1 MRFLHT
7 ADLHLGR
14 QLHGVSLEADQE
26 AILDQIL
33 AAVREHEVQALLI
46 PGDVF
51 DRANPSGDSIRR
63 FNRFLRRLA
72 EETQAALIMS
82 SGNHDGADRIEAMA
96 AFPDPSRALI
106 RGVIAA
112 QEPPMILSDDDGP
125 VAISALPFAYE
136 HAARTVFPEAQI
148 AGPEDVLAAQLS
160 VARAAVPSEARWVVL
175 AHGFVEGGAVGETE
189 RSLVQVGGVE
199 TVRAEV
205 FQGAHYVALGHLHR
219 AQQVSAPHIRY
230 SGAPLAYGFDEAG
243 QEKSLTLVEMDAK
256 GAVTTR
262 LLPLR
267 PLRAVRR
274 LSGTLSKLLALPPS
288 DDLVEATLE
297 DPAPP
302 MDPMRR
308 LRAVF
313 PNTCRLSMA
322 RDQAAPEAKA
332 MAAPER
338 PADPVELAAAF
349 LEHLSGEAPAAE
361 DLTVLAEALAALR
374 DEEAAA

>member
-106 RGVIAA
+106 RGAIAA

-125 VAISALPFAYE
+125 VAIGQ
-136 HAARTVFPEAQI
+136 HDRGARIADMTQPASYHSRRSFRRKRPNGGSSEVHGTWVRNRPSGRNAPRSNTSRCPSCGAEVIVRAHNGGHLVNE
-148 AGPEDVLAAQLS
+148 AGPGLQHVRHPCFTIGDGMRK
-160 VARAAVPSEARWVVL
+160 ARCEKTGDL
-175 AHGFVEGGAVGETE
+175 LDLIEINEG
-189 RSLVQVGGVE
+189 
-199 TVRAEV
+199 RADYP
-205 FQGAHYVALGHLHR
+205 G
-219 AQQVSAPHIRY
+219 
-230 SGAPLAYGFDEAG
+230 
-243 QEKSLTLVEMDAK
+243 
-256 GAVTTR
+256 
-262 LLPLR
+262 
-267 PLRAVRR
+267 
-274 LSGTLSKLLALPPS
+274 
-288 DDLVEATLE
+288 
-297 DPAPP
+297 
-302 MDPMRR
+302 
-308 LRAVF
+308 
-313 PNTCRLSMA
+313 
-322 RDQAAPEAKA
+322 
-332 MAAPER
+332 
-338 PADPVELAAAF
+338 
-349 LEHLSGEAPAAE
+349 
-361 DLTVLAEALAALR
+361 
-374 DEEAAA
+374 